1 MRATETTIQ
10 QLTVHVAA
18 VAAAAAAAAAAAV
31 GCAAAAVAA
40 ATAATAGLLHLPG
53 TGDTLAGRAVVH
65 EAVAV
70 AIELVHG
77 AAVHGFPAASGVQ
90 VPFRADGVSPQP
102 LVHELWRAHGG
113 GGGGA
118 GLGGGDGGN
127 FVGKDAPPPMP
138 PSMTGGDGDGGGG
151 SKVASQTHAP
161 SQSCSTQQ

>member
-70 AIELVHG
+70 VIELVHG

-102 LVHELWRAHGG
+102 KTQPLAPL
-113 GGGGA
+113 
-118 GLGGGDGGN
+118 LGPV
-127 FVGKDAPPPMP
+127 F
-138 PSMTGGDGDGGGG
+138 
-151 SKVASQTHAP
+151 
-161 SQSCSTQQ
+161 